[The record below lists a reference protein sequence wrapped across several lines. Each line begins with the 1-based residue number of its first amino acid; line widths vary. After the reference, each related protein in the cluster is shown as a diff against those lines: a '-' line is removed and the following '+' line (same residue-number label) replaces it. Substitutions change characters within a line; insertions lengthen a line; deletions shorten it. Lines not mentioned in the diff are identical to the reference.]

1 MVRPPLSKAELEVAR
16 VLWQLGEG
24 TVGTVHEAMSAER
37 DIEYATLQTY
47 IRRLEAKGYIKSR
60 RVGRTKLYTP
70 KVRPKQV
77 IRETVDDLMKLLFDG
92 EPVPMVRHL
101 VNERDLTANDIAE
114 LKRIVGEL
122 ERQSDD

>member
-1 MVRPPLSKAELEVAR
+1 MVRPSLSKAELEVAR

-37 DIEYATLQTY
+37 EIEYATLQTY

-101 VNERDLTANDIAE
+101 VKERDLTADDIAE
-114 LKRIVGEL
+114 LKRLVREL
-122 ERQSDD
+122 ERHSDD